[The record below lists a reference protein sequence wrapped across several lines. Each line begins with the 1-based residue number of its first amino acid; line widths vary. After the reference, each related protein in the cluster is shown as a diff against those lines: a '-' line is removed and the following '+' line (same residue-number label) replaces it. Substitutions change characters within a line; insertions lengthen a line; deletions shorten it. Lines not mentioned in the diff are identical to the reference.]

1 MMMMMMMRMMGIGM
15 LKTDTFLFAHSS
27 NRGLDRKPKLEG
39 TSYVYTFNVTSM
51 LLDIVLFINVS
62 IVMYIMTI
70 K

>member
-1 MMMMMMMRMMGIGM
+1 MTG
-15 LKTDTFLFAHSS
+15 KTHSLILL
-27 NRGLDRKPKLEG
+27 RVGQKTLKLEG